1 MRLVVQRVLNA
12 TLTSQGK
19 IVSKIENGLMVLC
32 GITHTDNEVDIDN
45 LVPKLLGLKLWDH
58 KEKAWSG
65 NVVDMGFQ
73 ILFVS

>member
-12 TLTSQGK
+12 TLASQGK
-19 IVSKIENGLMVLC
+19 TVSSIENGVMVLC
-32 GITHTDNEVDIDN
+32 GITHSDTEVDIDN
-45 LVPKLLGLKLWDH
+45 LVPKLLNLKLWNY
-58 KEKAWSG
+58 KEKAWNG